1 MVMALTYTGR
11 MSGERELHDL
21 FEAAAKRGHHCRIV
35 YRDTL
40 GEHHAVMA
48 LPRVCRLVEGA
59 TWAFFLSEAGEDM
72 EVRLDD
78 IVAIEPRA

>member
-1 MVMALTYTGR
+1 MA
-11 MSGERELHDL
+11 EDPELHDL

-35 YRDTL
+35 YKDSL

-48 LPRVCRLVEGA
+48 IPRELRVVDGV
-59 TWAFFLSEAGEDM
+59 TWAFFISEAGEDM

-78 IVAIEPRA
+78 IVAIEPQL

>member
-1 MVMALTYTGR
+1 MA
-11 MSGERELHDL
+11 EDPELRDL

-48 LPRVCRLVEGA
+48 LPNACRIVDGV
-59 TWAFFLSEAGEDM
+59 TWAFFLSESGEDM
-72 EVRLDD
+72 EVRLED